1 MFEIKE
7 FDMTFTHLAVLGA
20 AALLTLSACSKSE
33 DAVEAVA
40 SETENTLFAY
50 VPSDTPYLLGNL
62 QPPSNEIIDTFLQRV
77 QPVLDTVQ
85 AELRQAR
92 EQLEAENQNGAQ
104 ALSERQHDDMATGL
118 VHAILLELDGKLN
131 RQGLESLGF
140 DLQSHK
146 VLYGMGAFPVVR
158 LGLSDTAALRGT
170 IMRILERAG
179 ITAPEQ
185 NYHGTPYWRLSEG
198 DGGHEPAGLYISIL
212 DDHLAMSIF
221 PPLAEA
227 ELLPVFLG
235 QAMPADS
242 NAAARLAELNAKHGY
257 TPFASGILDLDRL
270 VDEFITH
277 DTILARAIASAGEF
291 NPADLGPECVAEI
304 RGIVSNTPRM
314 TVGTT
319 ELTTGAIAMQYRL
332 ETEPTLA
339 QQLAGLVAEIPA
351 ADPLSQR
358 ILEFSIGM
366 RFGAVR
372 DFLRDK
378 AAAIMEQPFQCE
390 HFRDLNQSATEAFT
404 QLNQPMPPF
413 VNNFR
418 GLRLSLSEITMTHS
432 IPENAR
438 GLAALHVD
446 QPEMFVGMAQMF
458 LPDLSS
464 LSLAPG
470 EPPVQVPLSLIPVPG
485 VVAFAAL
492 SKEAIG
498 LSVGEGEEEN
508 LPGYLARK
516 PAADGIFM
524 STNYDMAA
532 YLDYTQ
538 EMRGQ
543 FQHMGEDSAGS
554 DSGHANYQP
563 FMRIG
568 ESAQNAFKSFADRSQ
583 ATFRFTSEGFVAD
596 SRMTFR

>member
-1 MFEIKE
+1 MSGIKE
-7 FDMTFTHLAVLGA
+7 IDMTFTRLAVLGT
-20 AALLTLSACSKSE
+20 AALLTLAACSKSE
-33 DAVEAVA
+33 DVVEVA
-40 SETENTLFAY
+40 ASQTGNTLFAY

-62 QPPSNEIIDTFLQRV
+62 QPPSDEVIDTFLQRV

-85 AELRQAR
+85 AELRKAR
-92 EQLEAENQNGAQ
+92 EKLEAEDLAGAQ
-104 ALSERQHDDMATGL
+104 SPSERHHDEMAAEL
-118 VHAILLELDGKLN
+118 AHAVLLELDGKLN

-140 DLQSHK
+140 DLQSNK

-158 LGLSDTAALRGT
+158 LGLSDTTALRGT
-170 IMRILERAG
+170 VERILERAG

-185 NYHGTPYWRLSEG
+185 NYQGTPYWLLSEG
-198 DGGHEPAGLYISIL
+198 DGDQEPAGLYISIL

-221 PPLAEA
+221 PPMAEA
-227 ELLPVFLG
+227 ELLPAFLG
-235 QAMPADS
+235 QVMPKDS

-257 TPFASGILDLDRL
+257 TPFGSGILDLDRL
-270 VDEFITH
+270 IDEFITP
-277 DTILARAIASAGEF
+277 DTILSRAISSTGEF
-291 NPADLGPECVAEI
+291 NPADLAPECMAEI

-332 ETEPTLA
+332 ETKPTLA

-351 ADPLSQR
+351 ADPLTQR

-378 AAAIMEQPFQCE
+378 AAAIMEDPFQCE
-390 HFRDLNQSATEAFT
+390 HLQDLNQSATEAFT
-404 QLNQPMPPF
+404 QLNQPVPPF

-470 EPPVQVPLSLIPVPG
+470 EPPVQVPPSLIPTPG
-485 VVAFAAL
+485 IVAFAAL
-492 SKEAIG
+492 SNDAIG
-498 LSVGEGEEEN
+498 LSLGEGEEEK

-516 PAADGIFM
+516 PGADGMFM

-538 EMRGQ
+538 EMRQ

-554 DSGHANYQP
+554 DTGHANYRP

-568 ESAQNAFKSFADRSQ
+568 ESAQNAFKSFAGRSQ

-596 SRMTFR
+596 SRMTFK